1 MFSTDNNNNT
11 KQYWE
16 PNQHII
22 ISVGSRD
29 RLKTGEIAAE
39 NFSFDRINYI
49 LKYILKQKTVIC
61 RYLQLF
67 HSITVFSGF
76 FNPEKNAALKSYQ
89 WQRFE

>member
-1 MFSTDNNNNT
+1 MFSTDNNNT

-49 LKYILKQKTVIC
+49 LKSILKQLFVDIYSYFTV
-61 RYLQLF
+61 LLF
-67 HSITVFSGF
+67 LVGF
-76 FNPEKNAALKSYQ
+76 LILKKMQ
-89 WQRFE
+89 P